1 MIWNEII
8 TSADVERFKQEVN
21 YLHDSCIVRAEY
33 KTSTSVDE
41 KGSMQPVNYHCIL
54 LIELQQQRLGGGRN
68 CIELRFEDVL
78 VFQILPR
85 TEKYESIIYDTTLIK
100 KGDLLYWADFENAN
114 VENPF
119 SKIDFNAQ
127 NNDWGTWVVARKM
140 FWSIR

>member
-1 MIWNEII
+1 
-8 TSADVERFKQEVN
+8 
-21 YLHDSCIVRAEY
+21 
-33 KTSTSVDE
+33 
-41 KGSMQPVNYHCIL
+41 MQPVNYHCIL

-68 CIELRFEDVL
+68 CIDLRFEDVL

-100 KGDLLYWADFENAN
+100 KGDLLYWVDFENAN

-127 NNDWGTWVVARKM
+127 SNDWGTWVVARKM